1 MNIENFI
8 QSLQAAIAPCIFISG
23 LGLLLLT
30 MTNRLGRAIDRIR
43 HFSDEIK
50 TASAGDIPVLK
61 QQIVILYRRAWC
73 LQTAIGLI
81 SISLLCVALIML
93 MLFTTLAFNFQLVFS
108 IKLLFVA
115 SLVSFI
121 FSLLFFFIDVS
132 LTLAS
137 IRIEIKKMRI

>member
-50 TASAGDIPVLK
+50 SASAEDIPDLR
-61 QQIVILYRRAWC
+61 QQVVILYRRARC
-73 LQTAIGLI
+73 LQAAIGLI

-93 MLFTTLAFNFQLVFS
+93 MLFTTLAFNVHLVFS
-108 IKLLFVA
+108 FKLLFVI

-121 FSLLFFFIDVS
+121 LSLLFFFVDVS

-137 IRIEIKKMRI
+137 VRIEIRKI

>member
-1 MNIENFI
+1 MSIENFI
-8 QSLQAAIAPCIFISG
+8 QSLQAAIAPCIFVSG

-30 MTNRLGRAIDRIR
+30 MTNRLGRTIDRIR

-50 TASAGDIPVLK
+50 TASAGDIPILK
-61 QQIVILYRRAWC
+61 QQVVILYRRAWC
-73 LQTAIGLI
+73 LQAAIGLI
-81 SISLLCVALIML
+81 SVSLLCVALIML

-108 IKLLFVA
+108 FKLLFVI

-121 FSLLFFFIDVS
+121 FSLLFFFVDVS

-137 IRIEIKKMRI
+137 IRIEIKKMQI

>member
-1 MNIENFI
+1 VNIENFI

-43 HFSDEIK
+43 HFADEIK
-50 TASAGDIPVLK
+50 SASSGDIPALK
-61 QQIVILYRRAWC
+61 KQVVILYRRAWC
-73 LQTAIGLI
+73 LQAAIGLI

-93 MLFTTLAFNFQLVFS
+93 MLFTTLAFNFQIVFS
-108 IKLLFVA
+108 FKLLFVI
-115 SLVSFI
+115 SLISFI
-121 FSLLFFFIDVS
+121 LSLLFFFVDVS

-137 IRIEIKKMRI
+137 VRIEIEKI

>member
-43 HFSDEIK
+43 HFSEDIK
-50 TASAGDIPVLK
+50 SASAEDVPDLK
-61 QQIVILYRRAWC
+61 QQVVILYRRAWC
-73 LQTAIGLI
+73 LQAAIGLI
-81 SISLLCVALIML
+81 SVSLLCVALIML

-108 IKLLFVA
+108 IKVLFVT
-115 SLVSFI
+115 SLVSFV
-121 FSLLFFFIDVS
+121 FSLFFFFIDVS

-137 IRIEIKKMRI
+137 IRIEIKKIQI

>member
-43 HFSDEIK
+43 HFTDEIK
-50 TASAGDIPVLK
+50 SASAGDIPALK
-61 QQIVILYRRAWC
+61 QQVMILYRRAWC
-73 LQTAIGLI
+73 LQVAIGLI

-108 IKLLFVA
+108 FKLLFVI

-121 FSLLFFFIDVS
+121 LSLLFFFVDVS

-137 IRIEIKKMRI
+137 IRIEIKKI

>member
-1 MNIENFI
+1 MSIENFI

-30 MTNRLGRAIDRIR
+30 MSNRLGRAIDRIR
-43 HFSDEIK
+43 YFSDEIK
-50 TASAGDIPVLK
+50 TASTKEIPALK
-61 QQIVILYRRAWC
+61 QQVAILYRRAWC
-73 LQTAIGLI
+73 LQAAIGFI

-93 MLFTTLAFNFQLVFS
+93 MLFTALAFNFQLVFS
-108 IKLLFVA
+108 VKLLFVT

-121 FSLLFFFIDVS
+121 FSLLFFFVDVS

-137 IRIEIKKMRI
+137 IRIEIKEIQV